1 MFLTKLKNNLLDV
14 LFPPICLGCQKH
26 LENRDKFVC
35 DGCLS
40 LIKLNNTLF
49 CPVCQA
55 RLPENKRICGHG
67 SEKSKKFPY
76 LLAAASSYDNK
87 IVQEIVHNY
96 KYKKF
101 DKLSLILGDILINY
115 LDFIFEN
122 SKLSPCERC
131 PEGTKI
137 ENYVVTYIPLYYS
150 REKKRGFNQSKLL
163 AELISKNFNLEMAG
177 VLKRIKNNP
186 PQAKTKNY
194 NERAQNISGAFQIIN
209 SEKIKNRNVL
219 LIDDVYTSGATMS
232 EAARILK
239 QNGANKI
246 IALAVAKT

>member
-1 MFLTKLKNNLLDV
+1 MFLTKLKNNLLDI

-26 LENRDKFVC
+26 LEDRDKFVC
-35 DGCLS
+35 DCCLS

-67 SEKSKKFPY
+67 SKKSKKFPY

-87 IVQEIVHNY
+87 IIQEIVHNY
-96 KYKKF
+96 KYKGF
-101 DKLSLILGDILINY
+101 NRLSLVLGNILIDY
-115 LDFIFEN
+115 LQIAR
-122 SKLSPCERC
+122 LPIT
-131 PEGTKI
+131 GYLI
-137 ENYVVTYIPLYYS
+137 TYIPLYYS